1 MGISTE
7 LNTGLI
13 TFSKVFHRLVE
24 NFAHR
29 PGISKN
35 PLEKAV
41 DNLTDKQRNTQR
53 CGLFVENCQGEFI
66 FFSDLA
72 VSSTSKVCYT
82 SKVCLKRA
90 LFLNGRFNKETKK
103 ISC

>member
-29 PGISKN
+29 PGISKK

-66 FFSDLA
+66 FS
-72 VSSTSKVCYT
+72 VTW
-82 SKVCLKRA
+82 R
-90 LFLNGRFNKETKK
+90 FLPPQKYAILQKYV
-103 ISC
+103 